1 MVEFVREA
9 GWAIWPV
16 FVFGGVSLLVAAF
29 HAWRPRRE
37 RLALVIGSSI
47 GTLLIACL
55 GTVVGLQK
63 SVEHIGKVAAE
74 SRWIFLLG
82 LHEALNNLVA
92 AFLIVAVTTCL
103 ATAGSYR
110 RLRVRT
116 SSPPSSVP
124 SH

>member
-1 MVEFVREA
+1 MIDFVRRA

-16 FVFGGVSLLVAAF
+16 FIFGGVCLATAAL
-29 HAWRPRRE
+29 HAYRPRRE
-37 RLALVIGSSI
+37 RLALVVGSGI

-63 SVEHIGKVAAE
+63 SVEHLGEVAAE

-82 LHEALNNLVA
+82 LHEALNNMVA
-92 AFLIVAVTTCL
+92 AFLIVAVATCL

-110 RLRVRT
+110 RLRAPAQLPQTAVD
-116 SSPPSSVP
+116 
-124 SH
+124 